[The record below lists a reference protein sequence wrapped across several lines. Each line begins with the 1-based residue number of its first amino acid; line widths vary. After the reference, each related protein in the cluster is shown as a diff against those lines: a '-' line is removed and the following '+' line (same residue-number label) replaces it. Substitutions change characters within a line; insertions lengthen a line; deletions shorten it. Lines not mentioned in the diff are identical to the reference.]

1 MGRKPEETGGLM
13 ELGESDL
20 IVYLQAVKSEWIESQ
35 QEQFS
40 RRIKVD
46 WLLRQLM
53 IGGMW
58 AGGISRIV
66 NQNYILRERITVNQV
81 RGSVNT
87 VKNIESATTQI
98 IKICT
103 NPFWSEDIE

>member
-1 MGRKPEETGGLM
+1 
-13 ELGESDL
+13 
-20 IVYLQAVKSEWIESQ
+20 
-35 QEQFS
+35 
-40 RRIKVD
+40 
-46 WLLRQLM
+46 M

-66 NQNYILRERITVNQV
+66 NQNYILRLKITYSEQ
-81 RGSVNT
+81 SSEEFEHSEDL
-87 VKNIESATTQI
+87 KNAIESATTQI

>member
-20 IVYLQAVKSEWIESQ
+20 SVYLQAVKSEWIESQ

-46 WLLRQLM
+46 
-53 IGGMW
+53 
-58 AGGISRIV
+58 
-66 NQNYILRERITVNQV
+66 
-81 RGSVNT
+81 
-87 VKNIESATTQI
+87 
-98 IKICT
+98 
-103 NPFWSEDIE
+103 